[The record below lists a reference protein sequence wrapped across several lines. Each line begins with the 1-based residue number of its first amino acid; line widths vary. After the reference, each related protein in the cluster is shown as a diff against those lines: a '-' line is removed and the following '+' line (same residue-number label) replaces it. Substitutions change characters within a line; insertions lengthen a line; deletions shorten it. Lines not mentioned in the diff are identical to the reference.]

1 MMNEPLSPAD
11 AKKEAVRRYTLGGLY
26 VSPHFRRAAAA
37 EGLTALNATVL
48 VLAGVVEFAEYE
60 GGKWRYRVRNGRFV
74 VVVGFTGDD
83 TLDYVTIFKKGNR

>member
-1 MMNEPLSPAD
+1 MPRKRQFAVTILVVSTSPRTSA
-11 AKKEAVRRYTLGGLY
+11 ARR
-26 VSPHFRRAAAA
+26 PA

-48 VLAGVVEFAEYE
+48 VLAGVVEFAEFE